1 MLILTSLIIGVT
13 VLLMAINISWVSNKE
28 KPGILLLASG
38 FLTIIGI
45 YSSEYLL
52 RKITG
57 DILFSEMLMVVFIV
71 VWGIGVLYYLLSV
84 RWREKILG
92 SSKEP

>member
-13 VLLMAINISWVSNKE
+13 VLLMAINVSWVSNKE

-57 DILFSEMLMVVFIV
+57 DILFSEMLMVVFLV